1 VLDDAR
7 GGPPRT
13 SPAFFG
19 KGPLATGPAPKLL
32 EPPPE
37 LAALAIEGL
46 EPGPG
51 SRDRWPY
58 LVLCAEAA
66 AEVGPIEYRAQVPGY
81 RPAEARLYAR
91 PVLGRLHEERVILEP
106 VADEWGELAVQ
117 IVGAPLARDLEIPD
131 DELVAAV
138 RLVRGGDDPW
148 DLRIVRFAV
157 HARALRAPE
166 PIGALPTGEYEV
178 VLEAEDSGYETE
190 PTPLRVLPGHQT
202 LTFDARDAGLLLLD
216 LRAGRALHDGRC
228 ALRIDDAQGG
238 HFYSTFDRAPYV
250 VPFLVPGRYVLS
262 EIDAPGCAVLAPE
275 TPFEIFPGE
284 LTVELATCEP
294 ASGGGEPR

>member
-1 VLDDAR
+1 MLGGAGAR
-7 GGPPRT
+7 LMNSPFGLTGLFAAMPPGAAPPP
-13 SPAFFG
+13 SPADIAAIHPRGFQS
-19 KGPLATGPAPKLL
+19 LAKP
-32 EPPPE
+32 
-37 LAALAIEGL
+37 
-46 EPGPG
+46 
-51 SRDRWPY
+51 
-58 LVLCAEAA
+58 
-66 AEVGPIEYRAQVPGY
+66 
-81 RPAEARLYAR
+81 
-91 PVLGRLHEERVILEP
+91 
-106 VADEWGELAVQ
+106 
-117 IVGAPLARDLEIPD
+117 
-131 DELVAAV
+131 
-138 RLVRGGDDPW
+138 LVRGGDDPW